1 MEVFARATAAGTQA
15 YARRFPHLAADHFRV
30 RYGLT
35 MSSIGLSLAPQPG
48 RAVAAQ
54 QYAAVLSAGVAQ
66 GCNLLDLPGCTASPG
81 TLDAL
86 GQAVEALLAGG
97 GSREELIL
105 CSRGGLV
112 AAPGSPPERVLA
124 ASQALR
130 ASLHLEATAIAGGHC
145 LEPTFLALQLQEQLT
160 RYRLDALD
168 VFYLESPELQQA
180 FIEPQTFHQRLV
192 QAFAWLEETV
202 AQGRI
207 RFYGISTGVGLL
219 APPQTRQHLFLPR
232 LMDAAQVA
240 GGPGHHFRFI
250 QFPYNLGE
258 LDAVTE
264 ANQFFRGVREGRE
277 VRLRLPLLAA
287 ARQYALVAMGCSGLM
302 GGAVLGEIPEE
313 VKRELGAQ
321 DTDAQCA
328 LYFNRSTPGLTT
340 TLVNTADPQHLEE
353 NLAPAR
359 RPILAPER
367 FWALLQAS

>member
-15 YARRFPHLAADHFRV
+15 YARRFPHLAADHFRA
-30 RYGLT
+30 RYGLI
-35 MSSIGLSLAPQPG
+35 MSSIGLSLAPQPD

-54 QYAAVLSAGVAQ
+54 QYASVLSAAVAQ
-66 GCNLLDLPGCTASPG
+66 GCNVLDLPGCTASSEM
-81 TLDAL
+81 LDAL

-97 GSREELIL
+97 SREELIF

-124 ASQALR
+124 RSQALR
-130 ASLHLEATAIAGGHC
+130 ASLRLDATAIAGGHC
-145 LEPTFLALQLQEQLT
+145 LEPTFLARQLQEQLT

-180 FIEPQTFHQRLV
+180 FIEPLTFHQRLV
-192 QAFAWLEETV
+192 QAFTWLEETV

-207 RFYGISTGVGLL
+207 RFYGVSTEVGLL
-219 APPQTRQHLFLPR
+219 APPQSRQHLFLPR
-232 LMDAAQVA
+232 LMDAAQAA

-321 DTDAQCA
+321 DTDAQFA

-340 TLVNTADPQHLEE
+340 TLVHTVNPQHLEE